1 MPFTHQVGSHNQLPL
16 FHCNII
22 NQPFSCYGFY
32 IKNHSDHLHH
42 GCHLLSIRPQ
52 LRINNITFRMLQ
64 PSLKVSLRISKT
76 TNSKCNPSHIYPFT
90 TNKRKL
96 LIILITILTITIP
109 PIMPIS
115 LHCLPF
121 HHLPSVPSS
130 EKYSLVMRQLVPAS
144 RLVVAL

>member
-52 LRINNITFRMLQ
+52 LRINNITFRMSQLIR
-64 PSLKVSLRISKT
+64 KKILRISKT
-76 TNSKCNPSHIYPFT
+76 TSSKCNPIHAPPFIT
-90 TNKRKL
+90 DKRKT
-96 LIILITILTITIP
+96 IIVLITLLTITIP

-121 HHLPSVPSS
+121 PHLQSVPSS
-130 EKYSLVMRQLVPAS
+130 EKPSLSGQLVPAS
-144 RLVVAL
+144 RLAVAL